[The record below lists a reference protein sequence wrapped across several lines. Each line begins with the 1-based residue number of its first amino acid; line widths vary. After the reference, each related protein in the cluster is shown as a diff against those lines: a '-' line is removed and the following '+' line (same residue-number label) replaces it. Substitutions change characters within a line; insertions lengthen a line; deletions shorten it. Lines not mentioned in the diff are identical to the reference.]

1 MPASASAH
9 VRPSWDDYFIN
20 LAWVASSRANCLR
33 RNVGALIVVEKRI
46 VSTGYNGTPFGV
58 PNCDE
63 GGCPRCASD
72 LPRQAGYDWCLCVHA
87 EQNAIALAARQG
99 TSTESGVI
107 YVTLRPCFGCLKEA
121 VQAGIRAVVYDQ
133 PFDYDAELELEY
145 QTLLR
150 CSGIRMRQHNY
161 SAEHPVPPLAEPASR
176 TTGPEMPVSEQETE
190 ERGVAR
196 SITE

>member
-1 MPASASAH
+1 MSAH

-33 RNVGALIVVEKRI
+33 RNVGAVIVVEKRI

-99 TSTESGVI
+99 TATDSATI

-133 PFDYDAELELEY
+133 PFDYDAELEVEY

-150 CSGIRMRQHNY
+150 YSGIRMRQHNY
-161 SAEHPVPPLAEPASR
+161 SAAHPIPPLAEPASHS
-176 TTGPEMPVSEQETE
+176 TGPEMPPSE
-190 ERGVAR
+190 
-196 SITE
+196 